1 MAFENIKAIFLDM
14 DGTLLHE
21 DNKATVKTKEVI
33 DQLREKN
40 YKVFLAT
47 GRSYS
52 EIHNLVPKGFKVDG
66 VISSNGTRG
75 DIEDKLL
82 FKHSLTIDSV
92 KKIVQLAQQ
101 QHIYYEVFP
110 FESDRISLK
119 EDEDWM
125 REMIS
130 TIEPPDAVSQSE
142 WSSRRE
148 AIKGKIDWRDTLPD
162 AHFSKIY
169 LFSPKL
175 DKITDFRNHLVENQ
189 TNLGITV
196 SNSSRYNAE
205 TMPYHTDKGTGIKEM
220 IDHYGI
226 QQEETLV
233 IGDSDND
240 RAMFNF
246 GHHTVAMKN
255 ARQEIKNLTD
265 DITEYTNEE
274 DGAAHY
280 LKTHLLDN

>member
-1 MAFENIKAIFLDM
+1 MKNIKAIFLDM
-14 DGTLLHE
+14 DGTILHE
-21 DNKATVKTKEVI
+21 NNKASEYTKQVI
-33 DQLREKN
+33 NQLREQN

-52 EIHNLVPKGFKVDG
+52 EINQLVPNGFTVDG
-66 VISSNGTRG
+66 IISSNGTSGEIHG
-75 DIEDKLL
+75 DNL
-82 FKHSLTIDSV
+82 FRHSLTLERV
-92 KKIVQLAQQ
+92 QKIVELAKK

-125 REMIS
+125 KEMIS

-148 AIKGKIDWRDTLPD
+148 AIKGKIDWQDTLPD

-169 LFSPKL
+169 LFSPNL
-175 DKITDFRNHLVENQ
+175 DKITDFRNHLVKNQ
-189 TNLGITV
+189 SNIGITV